1 MSSEATSAVKA
12 PPDVD
17 WEDLKTPFY
26 VPIAGGAMGVCGLV
40 ACFAAAQQMLVFVPY
55 SRWML
60 LGLVPL
66 GMLALFTTLTAPFV
80 VKARAWASIFGLLLC
95 GSTALALSGWWIF
108 ALSRGSFSLLV
119 MMAAGLAWFTVLLI
133 PLSIGPSIRLSRA
146 RRALYRS

>member
-1 MSSEATSAVKA
+1 MGDEATTAAKS

-17 WEDLKTPFY
+17 WQDLKTPFY
-26 VPIAGGAMGVCGLV
+26 VPVTGAAMGICGLV
-40 ACFAAAQQMLVFVPY
+40 AVFAALQQILVFVPY

-66 GMLALFTTLTAPFV
+66 SMLAVFTTLTAPFV
-80 VKARAWASIFGLLLC
+80 VKARAWASILGVLLV
-95 GSTALALSGWWIF
+95 GSTALALSCWWVF

-119 MMAAGLAWFTVLLI
+119 MMAAGLAWFTVLLT

-146 RRALYRS
+146 RRALYKS